1 DTDQEKVAQ
10 IMADYDFAVL
20 PVVDSQ
26 NRLVGIVTVDDVLDV
41 VEDEATED
49 ILRLGA
55 APIDIDYPRAQP
67 WLLFRKRAPW
77 LVALVISMTLT
88 VQVLSDYEDLLSE
101 ITLLSFF
108 LPLLIGTG
116 GNVGAQAATLVVRSL
131 ATRELELRDYL
142 RVLYKELGTG

>member
-1 DTDQEKVAQ
+1 
-10 IMADYDFAVL
+10 
-20 PVVDSQ
+20 
-26 NRLVGIVTVDDVLDV
+26 
-41 VEDEATED
+41 
-49 ILRLGA
+49 
-55 APIDIDYPRAQP
+55 
-67 WLLFRKRAPW
+67 
-77 LVALVISMTLT
+77 LT

-142 RVLYKELGTG
+142 RVLYKELGTGLLLGLGFGAFTACYVLLMMRLSPDRFEGESMIALALGITMLLISVTAN